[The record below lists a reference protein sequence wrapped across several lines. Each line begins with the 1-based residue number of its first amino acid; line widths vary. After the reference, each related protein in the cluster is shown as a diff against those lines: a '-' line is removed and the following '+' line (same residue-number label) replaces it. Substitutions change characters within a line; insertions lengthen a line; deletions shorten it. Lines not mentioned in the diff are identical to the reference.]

1 MEIYNE
7 SVRDLLSNDTTP
19 LRLLD
24 DPEVNIITNYWKMIM
39 WTEIG
44 WQFLLNRKAQLLRN
58 SPRKLWK
65 IGTILQILFLS
76 VKVRTMDSYDD
87 SCFDGISQIA
97 FFICVFFFFTIL
109 CPPRADCIYTN
120 PTIFSAQRQIGETSL
135 NEVSSRSHQILRLVS
150 GFLSLLKEVE
160 IFQYLTAYLS

>member
-1 MEIYNE
+1 
-7 SVRDLLSNDTTP
+7 
-19 LRLLD
+19 
-24 DPEVNIITNYWKMIM
+24 
-39 WTEIG
+39 
-44 WQFLLNRKAQLLRN
+44 
-58 SPRKLWK
+58 
-65 IGTILQILFLS
+65 
-76 VKVRTMDSYDD
+76 MDSYDD

-150 GFLSLLKEVE
+150 GFLSLFKEVE